1 MNDNSRAIIIFCS
14 HICVPEGVKPLE
26 PKEWSWLAEK
36 LMSHKSEPKDILN
49 LSDEEIISLFGLE
62 LYERLMRL
70 MDRSAG
76 LFAEVSRYES
86 EGIKIYTR
94 ADKEYPVK
102 LKQKLKQKCPPLF
115 YCAGDISIAEIK
127 VVGYAGSRDIDSDD
141 EEFTRK
147 TVMKTC
153 SYRHGVVSGGAKGVD
168 STAAQTAFDENM
180 PLIEYIAGGLSAMMK
195 KKVIRESV
203 IAKKRLILSEV
214 NPDAGFSVGSAM
226 SRNKYIYAQSE
237 ASVIIKS
244 DLGNGGTWTG
254 AIENLKHKWCKLFC
268 RDVNY
273 PGNVELIRQGAIPIK
288 EDWNGDIKSEN
299 ENHHG
304 QLEFGFEE

>member
-26 PKEWSWLAEK
+26 PKEWSGLAEK
-36 LMSHKSEPKDILN
+36 LMSHKSEPKEILN
-49 LSDEEIISLFGLE
+49 LTDEEIISLFGSE

-268 RDVNY
+268 RDINY